1 MNNNSNSKKK
11 ECNYFRLLLCYYYI
25 SASSIHIITWILS
38 AFGILLTIIGLYY
51 IPFYI
56 DSNIYR
62 IFFVINIPYFITIII
77 FNIVYYIFRR
87 LYLMNDSL
95 NLWGYGISIV
105 EIYFNIFGIITNT
118 INDIMIFYNI
128 DYYEKSLS
136 SKKSNKLKKMSN
148 IQIICPK
155 IILPIIFIIWINSLL
170 LAITNNI
177 LIYLKINSSC
187 YNYKL
192 SLAIEDYYNKKSIV
206 VIPQTQTKKKK
217 PKKNIQKIGN
227 KNENKDNDK
236 SQNEQET
243 TANIVESI
251 NPFMNENKDNKNLPK
266 YEEKK
271 N

>member
-1 MNNNSNSKKK
+1 
-11 ECNYFRLLLCYYYI
+11 
-25 SASSIHIITWILS
+25 
-38 AFGILLTIIGLYY
+38 
-51 IPFYI
+51 
-56 DSNIYR
+56 
-62 IFFVINIPYFITIII
+62 
-77 FNIVYYIFRR
+77 
-87 LYLMNDSL
+87 MNDSL

-136 SKKSNKLKKMSN
+136 SKKSNKLKKMSS
-148 IQIICPK
+148 IQIISPK

-192 SLAIEDYYNKKSIV
+192 SLAIEDYYYKRNVV
-206 VIPQTQTKKKK
+206 VIPQTQTKKNK
-217 PKKNIQKIGN
+217 PKKNIQK
-227 KNENKDNDK
+227 NENKIKKKDNDK

-243 TANIVESI
+243 TVNLQEST
-251 NPFMNENKDNKNLPK
+251 NPFVNDNKDNKNLTK

>member
-1 MNNNSNSKKK
+1 
-11 ECNYFRLLLCYYYI
+11 
-25 SASSIHIITWILS
+25 
-38 AFGILLTIIGLYY
+38 
-51 IPFYI
+51 
-56 DSNIYR
+56 
-62 IFFVINIPYFITIII
+62 
-77 FNIVYYIFRR
+77 
-87 LYLMNDSL
+87 MNDSL

-148 IQIICPK
+148 IQRICPK

-192 SLAIEDYYNKKSIV
+192 SLAIEDYYNKKSVV
-206 VIPQTQTKKKK
+206 VIPQTQTRKKK

-243 TANIVESI
+243 TANIAESI